1 MVHPGAVGVV
11 GGGGRTRVRSGA
23 VRGDGRGGA
32 TMGGVVNENLTG
44 LVLAGGAG
52 RRMGADKALIEMHG
66 RPLIVHVATRLATV
80 CASVLVAP
88 GARPLPDLPWTQVD
102 DRVPGE
108 GPLAGILGGLAVATT
123 ELVAVVG
130 VDMPGFR
137 PDVLATLAQR
147 WHDEP
152 AVVPVIGGR
161 LQPLH
166 AVYAVAALPRLAALF
181 DAGERSP
188 TRALKR
194 TGAALREMP
203 EPAPWATSLNNADD
217 LARFLER

>member
-1 MVHPGAVGVV
+1 
-11 GGGGRTRVRSGA
+11 
-23 VRGDGRGGA
+23 
-32 TMGGVVNENLTG
+32 MGGVANENLTG
-44 LVLAGGAG
+44 LVLAGGVS
-52 RRMGADKALIEMHG
+52 RRMGADKALIDVHG
-66 RPLIVHVATRLATV
+66 HPLIVHVATRLAAV

-108 GPLAGILGGLAVATT
+108 GPLAGILGGLVAAPT

-137 PDVLATLAQR
+137 PDVLVTLAQH
-147 WHDEP
+147 WDGEP

-188 TRALKR
+188 TRALER
-194 TGAALREMP
+194 VGAAWREMA
-203 EPAPWATSLNNADD
+203 EPAPWATSLNTADD
-217 LARFLER
+217 LARFLGR

>member
-1 MVHPGAVGVV
+1 
-11 GGGGRTRVRSGA
+11 
-23 VRGDGRGGA
+23 
-32 TMGGVVNENLTG
+32 
-44 LVLAGGAG
+44 
-52 RRMGADKALIEMHG
+52 MGADKALIDVHG
-66 RPLIVHVATRLATV
+66 HPLIVHVATRLATV

-108 GPLAGILGGLAVATT
+108 GPLAGILGGLVAAPT

-137 PDVLATLAQR
+137 PDVLATLGQR
-147 WHDEP
+147 WDGEP
-152 AVVPVIGGR
+152 AVVPVVVGR

-166 AVYAVAALPRLAALF
+166 AVYAVGALPRLAALF

-188 TRALKR
+188 TRALER
-194 TGAALREMP
+194 VGAAFHEIS
-203 EPAPWATSLNNADD
+203 EPAPWVSSLNTADD
-217 LARFLER
+217 LARFRGR